1 MRAWFLY
8 VATVV
13 CALAAL
19 LLVANA
25 LPALS
30 SGVFVVGTPVL
41 ICGAGLGAKFVKEVR
56 RRGRG
61 FDN

>member
-8 VATVV
+8 VATVI

-19 LLVANA
+19 LMAA
-25 LPALS
+25 SAFPTLS
-30 SGVFVVGTPVL
+30 SGVFVVGTPVV
-41 ICGAGLGAKFVKEVR
+41 ICGAGLGAKFVKEAR

-61 FDN
+61 PDD